1 MSAFADTSALY
12 AFMVRTEAAHEP
24 VRAAV
29 SRLLDADRPLWTTSF
44 VLVETMALLQHRIGL
59 AAARDFDEDVR
70 SVLSIEWVDDDLYRR
85 GVDRLRRE
93 DRRHLSL
100 VDCVSFEFMTRQ
112 GLTTALAVD
121 PHFGRAGFDVMP

>member
-1 MSAFADTSALY
+1 
-12 AFMVRTEAAHEP
+12 MVRTEAAHQP

-29 SRLLDADRPLWTTSF
+29 ARLLESDRPLWTTSF

-59 AAARDFDEDVR
+59 GAVRDFDEDVR
-70 SVLSIEWVDDDLYRR
+70 PILRIEWVDDDLYSR

-93 DRRHLSL
+93 DRRQLSL

-112 GLTTALAVD
+112 GLTTAVAVD
-121 PHFGRAGFDVMP
+121 PHFKRAGFDVVP